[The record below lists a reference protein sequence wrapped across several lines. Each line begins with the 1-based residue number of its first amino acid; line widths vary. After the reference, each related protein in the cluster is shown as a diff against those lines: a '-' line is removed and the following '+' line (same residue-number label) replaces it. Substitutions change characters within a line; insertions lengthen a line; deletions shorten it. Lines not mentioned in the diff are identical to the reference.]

1 VAGDAGT
8 RYDLVV
14 DWCYEIELAAVTTG
28 SITATAIVHELCDD
42 DDEIALERKETVQ
55 GLF

>member
-1 VAGDAGT
+1 MAGDAGT